1 MKLQFFA
8 CRDGLLLKALE
19 NVACRSG
26 DSAESKPSFALTTK
40 SYRLING
47 PEMNSHDLQ
56 TMCFKFLK
64 DLPLDHIRAQPNTL
78 ITMSC
83 DVNQEE
89 ADHEQKEGESK
100 KYTKYVIEKVF

>member
-1 MKLQFFA
+1 MQSLNLNSQA
-8 CRDGLLLKALE
+8 
-19 NVACRSG
+19 
-26 DSAESKPSFALTTK
+26 
-40 SYRLING
+40 RLCG
-47 PEMNSHDLQ
+47 KEMNSHDLQ

-100 KYTKYVIEKVF
+100 KYTKYVIEKLKTLESNDGKNKLTTHCQGL

>member
-1 MKLQFFA
+1 MWLA
-8 CRDGLLLKALE
+8 DLVILK
-19 NVACRSG
+19 
-26 DSAESKPSFALTTK
+26 K
-40 SYRLING
+40 
-47 PEMNSHDLQ
+47 EMNSHDLQ

-89 ADHEQKEGESK
+89 ADHEQKESESK